1 MFQDRIAAFR
11 VIPYEARHTIQIPAN
26 IHKFIDISKETLDA
40 LVDDSSSSANPKKAK
55 KYRGKDFLFDKVHLR
70 VTKED
75 FEHPETSESEQGSED
90 EDELFGLDEEP
101 EVEGARR
108 SRRIAKSKS

>member
-1 MFQDRIAAFR
+1 M
-11 VIPYEARHTIQIPAN
+11 
-26 IHKFIDISKETLDA
+26 
-40 LVDDSSSSANPKKAK
+40 
-55 KYRGKDFLFDKVHLR
+55 FDKVHLR